1 VGRGSVRAGVAVE
14 PTTTTAGVE
23 GTSAMVVE
31 FDVYARPCYVNNVNT
46 DAEVLFVKV
55 NEDDC
60 SSTDYHFRLAANT
73 GQDVSLSSQV
83 NVKSLSFYAAGNSP
97 YDTVRVFGWNP

>member
-1 VGRGSVRAGVAVE
+1 MKFRTGPATE

-31 FDVYARPCYVNNVNT
+31 FIDTYARPCYVNNVNG
-46 DAEVLFVKV
+46 DSEVLFVKV

-60 SSTDYHFRLAANT
+60 SASDYHFRLAANT
-73 GQDVSLSSQV
+73 GMDVSLSGQV
-83 NVKSLSFYAAGNSP
+83 NVNSISVYAAANTP
-97 YDTVRVFGWNP
+97 YDTVRVFGWVP